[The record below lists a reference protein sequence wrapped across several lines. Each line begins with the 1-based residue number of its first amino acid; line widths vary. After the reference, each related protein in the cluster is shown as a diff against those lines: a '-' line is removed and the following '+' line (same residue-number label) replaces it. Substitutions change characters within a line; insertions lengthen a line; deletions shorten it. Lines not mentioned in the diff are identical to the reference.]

1 MAYEYHEVANI
12 FPMMS
17 ADEFSAL
24 VKDIRANGQR
34 QPIYIHDGKIV
45 DGRNRYRACQQLGI
59 DPDTRVWD
67 GVGSLVSF
75 VVSLNL
81 QRRHLTSSQK
91 AVVAMDVLPMLE
103 AEAKERQRNSIKER
117 DESGRSMP
125 VHQLIDELDNESRK
139 PVLQALEQAAQMV
152 GTNRQYVSD
161 AKRLRDEAP
170 ELLERVRSGELTI
183 PQAKTEQRIAKADA
197 AREERAKIGEEM
209 SKQTNRFQLFNAP
222 CRDALS
228 LPRESVD
235 WIITDPPYPREF
247 LGVYDDLAEIAA
259 HVLKPGGSLLCMIG
273 QSYLPQVVRSLEA
286 HLTYHWTLA
295 YLTQGGKASQ
305 LFDRSVNSFWKPVL
319 WFTKGD
325 YARHWIGD
333 VTKSDAMEKQDHRW
347 QQSASGMLDL
357 MRRFVKP
364 GDAVMDPFLGSG
376 TTGVVALQ
384 QQCSFVGYD
393 VDKKSVDISALRLTE
408 AAGDKTEV

>member
-17 ADEFSAL
+17 DDEFSAL
-24 VKDIRANGQR
+24 VEDIRANGQR

-45 DGRNRYRACQQLGI
+45 DGRNRYRACQKLGI
-59 DPDTRVWD
+59 EPDTRVWD
-67 GVGSLVSF
+67 GVGSLASF

-91 AVVAMDVLPMLE
+91 ATVAVDVLPMLE
-103 AEAKERQRNSIKER
+103 AEAKERQRAAGE
-117 DESGRSMP
+117 EFGRGKLT
-125 VHQLIDELDNESRK
+125 QLIEEAIDEPRK
-139 PVLQALEQAAQMV
+139 KSSSEATQQAAQMV
-152 GTNRQYVSD
+152 GTNRQYVYD

-183 PQAKTEQRIAKADA
+183 PQAKIKQQIAKMVA
-197 AREERAKIGEEM
+197 AREERAKVGEQM

-384 QQCSFVGYD
+384 QHCSFVGYD